1 MASFSFLHK
10 SFITFLHYT
19 FNHSNLH
26 RGNLSVITYHQCSN
40 FHRTQFSQISQN
52 TSLPRTKTSTN
63 SNLKP
68 FIVGVPNNPTERSI
82 FQNIS
87 ARKHWLL
94 YELRNCFVLSLFLS
108 QGREK
113 KTLVNQGTEWRS
125 SGSGNTWNWT
135 LPWIYIL
142 FIFYMECYILV
153 EFSKE
158 WIMLEWIRDICE
170 EWILNLNFR
179 KEERKCR

>member
-94 YELRNCFVLSLFLS
+94 YELRNCFVLSLSLS
-108 QGREK
+108 RKEGRRKLWLIKERNDD
-113 KTLVNQGTEWRS
+113 LPVPEIREIGHYH
-125 SGSGNTWNWT
+125 GFIYCLFFTWNA
-135 LPWIYIL
+135 IY
-142 FIFYMECYILV
+142 
-153 EFSKE
+153 S
-158 WIMLEWIRDICE
+158 W
-170 EWILNLNFR
+170 NFR
-179 KEERKCR
+179 KSELCCSGFEIFVKNGFWI